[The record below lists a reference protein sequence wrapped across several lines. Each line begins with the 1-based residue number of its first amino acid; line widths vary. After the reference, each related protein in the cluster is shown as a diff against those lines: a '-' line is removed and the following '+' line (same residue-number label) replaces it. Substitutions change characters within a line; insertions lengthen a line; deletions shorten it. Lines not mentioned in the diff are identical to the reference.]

1 MKKMLSLLLALMMIV
16 GMMAGCS
23 DSSTETSEPEEPNE
37 SNESTEP
44 TEPTEPSG
52 DDDTSSEEPPLD
64 EVQYY
69 NINLSEE
76 PATLNHLINA
86 SVAGGTILTNILEP
100 LVRNEWGEIV
110 PAGCSDYEISED
122 GLTWTFHLRENYWN
136 DGVQVTAQDYAYTLQ
151 MCATPATGYPYAAD
165 MYVIKNFEA
174 VVSGEMDVSELGVNV
189 VDDLTLEIELSY
201 VCPALLNT
209 VSFLPLRQDVYEEWG
224 DRYGSEAETMT
235 CCGPFVLDEWTHNS
249 TLKMSKNEQYWDAE
263 TVKLEDVTYHI
274 VTEEIA
280 RYNMLD
286 NGSLDSLSVSDV
298 DYIARFSAR
307 EDLNAIH
314 YSSARTV
321 MMVFNNED
329 PAFSNRNVRL
339 AFSLAFPREESATY
353 IFNDLNEAAWS
364 LTPPPVTE
372 NGVAIRDATGEP
384 LKQLVADNPDPKAV
398 LIEGLK
404 ELGMSED
411 PADFE
416 FELYMSGTNSKMH
429 TMGEYWQQELQEA
442 LGCTITLRYDDYA
455 IFSDNCSNGDFQVGY
470 LSWGANADPSYMF
483 NLFTSTSNSIPGKH
497 NNPEYD
503 ELAAAVQQE
512 LDYEKRLEMFAE
524 LDNMLVTADVAICPV
539 VCGGGITFRCD
550 YVYGVDESAF
560 ADAGVKYVYAAGRES

>member
-249 TLKMSKNEQYWDAE
+249 TLKMSKNEQYWGRRDRQ
-263 TVKLEDVTYHI
+263 
-274 VTEEIA
+274 A
-280 RYNMLD
+280 RRRHLPHRHRRD
-286 NGSLDSLSVSDV
+286 RPLQHAGQ
-298 DYIARFSAR
+298 
-307 EDLNAIH
+307 
-314 YSSARTV
+314 
-321 MMVFNNED
+321 
-329 PAFSNRNVRL
+329 RL
-339 AFSLAFPREESATY
+339 ARLAQR
-353 IFNDLNEAAWS
+353 
-364 LTPPPVTE
+364 V
-372 NGVAIRDATGEP
+372 
-384 LKQLVADNPDPKAV
+384 
-398 LIEGLK
+398 
-404 ELGMSED
+404 
-411 PADFE
+411 
-416 FELYMSGTNSKMH
+416 
-429 TMGEYWQQELQEA
+429 
-442 LGCTITLRYDDYA
+442 
-455 IFSDNCSNGDFQVGY
+455 
-470 LSWGANADPSYMF
+470 
-483 NLFTSTSNSIPGKH
+483 
-497 NNPEYD
+497 
-503 ELAAAVQQE
+503 
-512 LDYEKRLEMFAE
+512 
-524 LDNMLVTADVAICPV
+524 
-539 VCGGGITFRCD
+539 
-550 YVYGVDESAF
+550 
-560 ADAGVKYVYAAGRES
+560 

>member
-263 TVKLEDVTYHI
+263 TAKLEDVTYHI

-524 LDNMLVTADVAICPV
+524 LDNMLVTEDVAICPV
-539 VCGGGITFRCD
+539 VFGGGITFRYD

-560 ADAGVKYVYAAGRES
+560 TDAGVKYVYTAGRES

>member
-524 LDNMLVTADVAICPV
+524 LDNMLVTEDVAICPV
-539 VCGGGITFRCD
+539 VFGGGITFRYE

-560 ADAGVKYVYAAGRES
+560 TDAGVKYVYTAGRES

>member
-1 MKKMLSLLLALMMIV
+1 MKKLLALV
-16 GMMAGCS
+16 LCLCMALSLVACTTTTEPAES
-23 DSSTETSEPEEPNE
+23 PSSSSSTGGADEPD
-37 SNESTEP
+37 STTTEP
-44 TEPTEPSG
+44 MVYR
-52 DDDTSSEEPPLD
+52 DLYSSE
-64 EVQYY
+64 VT
-69 NINLSEE
+69 
-76 PATLNHLINA
+76 TLNYLIA
-86 SVAGGTILTNILEP
+86 SQQWDQQVAANVIDSLVENDPYGNIIPGLALSWE
-100 LVRNEWGEIV
+100 NS
-110 PAGCSDYEISED
+110 AD

-524 LDNMLVTADVAICPV
+524 LDNMLVTEDVAICPV
-539 VCGGGITFRCD
+539 VFGGGITFRYD

-560 ADAGVKYVYAAGRES
+560 TDAGVKYVYTAGRES